1 MKKLT
6 KLLKTT
12 CVMRPQKLSWLVVL
26 LMTVFGIN
34 TTVAQIALRSSQT
47 NTSTSTSVTITK
59 PSNLA
64 VGDLMLANIVQNE
77 DSNSQSLSNAT
88 ATGWTLVA
96 GEQFGSSGNNT
107 WWGTIFYKVA
117 TAADVAATNFTF
129 TGDTDAD
136 DIQGGIAAF
145 SGVAV
150 TGGVSG
156 GPFDVVPGSINN
168 ISTDDLSAPSITT
181 ATAGAAVIMIGMIG
195 DNRSIDSWTATS
207 PSSLTEIFDVPFNS
221 TLDMGIGMAWALK
234 ATAGATGNGAGELSA
249 NENDPNGAMFL
260 ALRPCTAN
268 PTVTP
273 VASILPVCFSNSAQT
288 TTMPYSASTNSPT
301 SYSIDWNAAA
311 NTAGLLDQDVTTHT
325 FVGAGGIM
333 PNVDIDASVAAGT
346 YNGTLSIITA
356 GGCRNTVAVSV
367 TILAA
372 PTANAGSA
380 LTAICQGGTSA
391 ALGGSV
397 GGSATGGT
405 WSDGG
410 VGGTFLPNATT
421 LNATWTPPSEYS
433 GTATLTLTTS
443 GGACGTTTVTKNQ
456 AVNLAPIALAGGSQ
470 TICVS
475 GTATVSGASATNGTI
490 LWSENGSGSI
500 TSGGTSLTPTYTSVA
515 GDSGNTVTL
524 TMTVSNAG
532 CTADTDTYTITV
544 NPSATVDAGATQT
557 ICATTPNVQ
566 LAGVIGGSAT
576 SAIWSGGTG
585 TFSPDNTALDAIYT
599 PSEAEFLAGGNV
611 VLTLTTNDP
620 DGPCNAVSDTM
631 TITIKLVPIASAGG
645 TTTICPGLTTQVSG
659 ASAANGTIS
668 WSEDG
673 AGSITAGGSGLTPT
687 YTSAAGDAGNTVT
700 LTMTVTNSPCD
711 IATATYTVVVSP
723 AAPAVAGAITGSTS
737 VCAGGTSLTY
747 SVDAV
752 TNATDYTWSVP
763 SGWIITDGQGTTS
776 ITATAGGAGTG
787 SISVVASN
795 SCGNSTTQTISI
807 FPVNATNN
815 SGYTT
820 SSTKTSN
827 GIQCNNSFGE
837 RRGFVKFPL
846 TTIPTGATIVS
857 ASLSLVNNASGTS
870 SAANNDVKPL
880 GNTDPT
886 IATASTLF
894 TAIGAQNSGTFYSR
908 TPWSNTGTVTLT
920 LGANAITDIQAR
932 FDNEAYIAIGLA
944 RGGSAV
950 YNFFGYS
957 SGANAPKLDIT
968 YNLTSELSVT
978 INPLTTNGSLT
989 TSACDTYT
997 WAENGQTYTSSGV
1010 YTNVVGCNTATLNLT
1025 ITPSTTNGDLTASA
1039 CDSFT
1044 WSENGQTYT
1053 STGIYTH
1060 VVGCNTATLDLT
1072 ITPSTTIGSLTT
1084 SVCDTY
1090 TWAENGQT
1098 YTSSGV
1104 YTHVVGCNT
1113 ATLDLTIT
1121 PSTTNGDVTTSACD
1135 AYTWSENGQTYT
1147 STGVYTHV
1155 SGCNTATLDL
1165 TITPSTTVG
1174 SLTTSACD
1182 SYTWSENGQ
1191 TYTTSGVYTHVVGC
1205 NTATLDLTIT
1215 PSTTDGSLTTSAC
1228 DSYTWSENG
1237 QTYTSTGVYTH
1248 VVGCNTSTLDL
1259 TITPSTTDGSIT
1271 ETACISYTWTENGQT
1286 YTSSGIYTHVVGC
1299 NTATLNLTVNTTPE
1313 TFYAD
1318 TDGDGFGSGDAI
1330 LSCTGQPE
1338 NTSVNNTD
1346 CAPADP
1352 LNWRKNNLFIDAD
1365 GDGYNNGFP
1374 AMPVCY
1380 GATIPS
1386 GYVAINIGTDCGDD
1400 NNAMQNPNA
1409 SEVLDNGIDDNCD
1422 GVVDE
1427 VTPTSYLIASS
1438 CNTTLENLSNTLFAY
1453 QMNNFINELGPV
1465 QGYRFRVTQGLN
1477 VRTLDSSVSRFSL
1490 TSLPGGVEYA
1500 TVYTVE
1506 VSVKSGG
1513 HYRAYG
1519 SPCTVTTPAV
1529 PNGTYIINP
1538 ISGSTLTD
1546 ISNTIFCRM
1555 VPSASGYRFRVSD
1568 GNTLIGTYS
1577 SHTNRFNL
1585 VNLGIS
1591 NIAFGTTYSID
1602 VLLKFGS
1609 EWRPDSEY
1617 GPIAQITTP
1626 ATPST
1631 SRVIS
1636 PSCGTVISNFWTTI
1650 FAQQVIGAQ
1659 GYKFVVTDGVQ
1670 SREFITPNSRFN
1682 LRSLVGGAA
1691 PNTAYT
1697 IRVDVLYNNSYVE
1710 GVTTCVISTA
1720 SNAVRQ
1726 TASIID
1732 IYEVK
1737 AYPNPYADTFKLEVN
1752 TSSEDQVGIRIFD
1765 MLGREVEARQT
1776 SVSNI
1781 TNLEIGSQYPS
1792 GVYNII
1798 VTQGDNVKTI
1808 RIIKR

>member
-6 KLLKTT
+6 KLLKVT
-12 CVMRPQKLSWLVVL
+12 CVIRPQQLAWLVVL

-34 TTVAQIALRSSQT
+34 TTVAQIALRGSQT

-273 VASILPVCFSNSAQT
+273 VASILPVCFSASAQT

-311 NTAGLLDQDVTTHT
+311 NTAGLLDQAVTAHA
-325 FVGAGGIM
+325 FVGAGDIM
-333 PNVDIDASVAAGT
+333 PNVAIQANVAAGT
-346 YNGTLSIITA
+346 YNGSLSIITG
-356 GGCRNTVAVSV
+356 GGCRNTIAVSV

-631 TITIKLVPIASAGG
+631 TITIKLAPIASAGG

-659 ASAANGTIS
+659 ASASNGTIS

-673 AGSITAGGSGLTPT
+673 AGSITAGGTGLTPT

-711 IATATYTVVVSP
+711 VATATYTVVVSP

-752 TNATDYTWSVP
+752 ANATDYTWSVP

-932 FDNEAYIAIGLA
+932 YDNEAYIAMGLA

-957 SGANAPKLDIT
+957 SGANAPKLEVT

-978 INPLTTNGSLT
+978 INPTTTNGSLT

-1010 YTNVVGCNTATLNLT
+1010 YTNVVGCNTATLDLT

-1039 CDSFT
+1039 CDSYMVRKRA
-1044 WSENGQTYT
+1044 N
-1053 STGIYTH
+1053 
-1060 VVGCNTATLDLT
+1060 
-1072 ITPSTTIGSLTT
+1072 
-1084 SVCDTY
+1084 
-1090 TWAENGQT
+1090 
-1098 YTSSGV
+1098 V
-1104 YTHVVGCNT
+1104 Y
-1113 ATLDLTIT
+1113 
-1121 PSTTNGDVTTSACD
+1121 
-1135 AYTWSENGQTYT
+1135 
-1147 STGVYTHV
+1147 
-1155 SGCNTATLDL
+1155 
-1165 TITPSTTVG
+1165 
-1174 SLTTSACD
+1174 
-1182 SYTWSENGQ
+1182 
-1191 TYTTSGVYTHVVGC
+1191 
-1205 NTATLDLTIT
+1205 
-1215 PSTTDGSLTTSAC
+1215 
-1228 DSYTWSENG
+1228 
-1237 QTYTSTGVYTH
+1237 
-1248 VVGCNTSTLDL
+1248 
-1259 TITPSTTDGSIT
+1259 
-1271 ETACISYTWTENGQT
+1271 
-1286 YTSSGIYTHVVGC
+1286 
-1299 NTATLNLTVNTTPE
+1299 VN
-1313 TFYAD
+1313 
-1318 TDGDGFGSGDAI
+1318 
-1330 LSCTGQPE
+1330 
-1338 NTSVNNTD
+1338 
-1346 CAPADP
+1346 
-1352 LNWRKNNLFIDAD
+1352 
-1365 GDGYNNGFP
+1365 
-1374 AMPVCY
+1374 
-1380 GATIPS
+1380 
-1386 GYVAINIGTDCGDD
+1386 
-1400 NNAMQNPNA
+1400 
-1409 SEVLDNGIDDNCD
+1409 
-1422 GVVDE
+1422 
-1427 VTPTSYLIASS
+1427 
-1438 CNTTLENLSNTLFAY
+1438 
-1453 QMNNFINELGPV
+1453 
-1465 QGYRFRVTQGLN
+1465 
-1477 VRTLDSSVSRFSL
+1477 
-1490 TSLPGGVEYA
+1490 
-1500 TVYTVE
+1500 
-1506 VSVKSGG
+1506 
-1513 HYRAYG
+1513 
-1519 SPCTVTTPAV
+1519 
-1529 PNGTYIINP
+1529 
-1538 ISGSTLTD
+1538 
-1546 ISNTIFCRM
+1546 
-1555 VPSASGYRFRVSD
+1555 
-1568 GNTLIGTYS
+1568 
-1577 SHTNRFNL
+1577 
-1585 VNLGIS
+1585 
-1591 NIAFGTTYSID
+1591 
-1602 VLLKFGS
+1602 
-1609 EWRPDSEY
+1609 
-1617 GPIAQITTP
+1617 
-1626 ATPST
+1626 
-1631 SRVIS
+1631 
-1636 PSCGTVISNFWTTI
+1636 
-1650 FAQQVIGAQ
+1650 
-1659 GYKFVVTDGVQ
+1659 
-1670 SREFITPNSRFN
+1670 
-1682 LRSLVGGAA
+1682 RSL
-1691 PNTAYT
+1691 YT
-1697 IRVDVLYNNSYVE
+1697 CCRL
-1710 GVTTCVISTA
+1710 
-1720 SNAVRQ
+1720 
-1726 TASIID
+1726 
-1732 IYEVK
+1732 
-1737 AYPNPYADTFKLEVN
+1737 
-1752 TSSEDQVGIRIFD
+1752 
-1765 MLGREVEARQT
+1765 
-1776 SVSNI
+1776 
-1781 TNLEIGSQYPS
+1781 
-1792 GVYNII
+1792 
-1798 VTQGDNVKTI
+1798 
-1808 RIIKR
+1808 